1 MAEEKRETRVI
12 CPVCMHHCPL
22 AEGQYGRCRARKN
35 REGKII
41 SINYGKITGLMLDPI
56 EKKPLRRF
64 CPGSR
69 ILSVG
74 SFGCNLACPFCQNYE
89 ISMTG
94 EPEAE
99 YREIS
104 PEELAGLAR
113 EYRKY
118 GNIGLAFTYNEPL
131 VGYEFVRDTA
141 KLVRAFGMKNVLVT
155 NGSAELE
162 ILWSQTVRQSWKSW
176 RSSFPI

>member
-12 CPVCMHHCPL
+12 CPVCMHHCRL
-22 AEGQYGRCRARKN
+22 AQGQYGYCRARKN
-35 REGKII
+35 IKGKIT

-64 CPGSR
+64 WPGSR

-99 YREIS
+99 YKEIS
-104 PEELAGLAR
+104 SEELAGLAR
-113 EYRKY
+113 EYKKY

-141 KLVRAFGMKNVLVT
+141 KLVRAFGMKNVVVT

-162 ILWSQTVRQSWKSW
+162 ILEELLPYIDAMNIDLK
-176 RSSFPI
+176 

>member
-1 MAEEKRETRVI
+1 MSGMYA
-12 CPVCMHHCPL
+12 PL
-22 AEGQYGRCRARKN
+22 PSGRRTVWTLQSKEN

-99 YREIS
+99 YKEIS
-104 PEELAGLAR
+104 PKSWPDLPGNTGNMETSVLPLPTMSRWWGMSL
-113 EYRKY
+113 Y
-118 GNIGLAFTYNEPL
+118 GT
-131 VGYEFVRDTA
+131 
-141 KLVRAFGMKNVLVT
+141 
-155 NGSAELE
+155 
-162 ILWSQTVRQSWKSW
+162 RQSL
-176 RSSFPI
+176 